1 MDTKKVGCRSL
12 EAKPELKKA
21 EAERGA
27 GQQARH
33 NRFTIADKDS
43 CGASPGRADPWGMD
57 SIIQKN
63 QEKMMKD
70 AAYRSIV
77 PKWMQ
82 ERVVQE
88 YEERSKNLAV
98 NMIPVEMKKDVEEV
112 CGEDVKK
119 DVEDDVKGDEVEED
133 VEGACEDDVKEDV
146 EEGGIKPT
154 KSWLRRQRQKRL
166 ERTSKQPVKK

>member
-1 MDTKKVGCRSL
+1 M
-12 EAKPELKKA
+12 EKKA
-21 EAERGA
+21 EAEGESGRH
-27 GQQARH
+27 ARH
-33 NRFTIADKDS
+33 KGFSIAANNS
-43 CGASPGRADPWGMD
+43 CVASPGRADPCGMD

-119 DVEDDVKGDEVEED
+119 DVEED
-133 VEGACEDDVKEDV
+133 VEGDCGDYMKEDV
-146 EEGGIKPT
+146 EEGGSKPT